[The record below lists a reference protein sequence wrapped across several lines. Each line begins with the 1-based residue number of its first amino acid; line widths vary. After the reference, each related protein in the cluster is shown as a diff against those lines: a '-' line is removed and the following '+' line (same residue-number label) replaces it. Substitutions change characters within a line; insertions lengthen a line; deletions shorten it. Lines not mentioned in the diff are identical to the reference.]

1 MTQRLI
7 MGDNWNDRIKNTEVN
22 PPANGWNKIAA
33 SLDDSLNGLKFPVA
47 LYNLE
52 KTPPAD
58 AWDKIEA
65 ALDEEKTPVV
75 PLKRHF
81 AIPVFLKYVI
91 AAGLIGVIAF
101 AAIKFFNN
109 DTTIKADTALES
121 NNRKSADTIKK
132 TDQTQTA
139 TAKAQPVQTEPDS
152 DEQALEESKHTY
164 ARLDMLPVNHRYSS
178 KIKRSL
184 YKFPAQLASSY
195 SESSFVKMP
204 ELQYPHRA
212 AVNDSPDAEAD
223 RYLMF
228 KNSDGQFIR
237 ISKKLSNLFC
247 CVSGEEQDNNCTDQL
262 KKWREKLAASSFVPS
277 PDNFMD
283 ILDLVNSLEDNRN

>member
-1 MTQRLI
+1 MSH
-7 MGDNWNDRIKNTEVN
+7 NWNDRIKNTEVN

-33 SLDDSLNGLKFPVA
+33 SLDDSLNGLKFPLA

-58 AWDKIEA
+58 AWDNIEA
-65 ALDEEKTPVV
+65 TLDEVKAPVI

-81 AIPVFLKYVI
+81 VIPLFLKYVI
-91 AAGLIGVIAF
+91 AASLIGVIAF

-109 DTTIKADTALES
+109 DDSVKIDTAIE
-121 NNRKSADTIKK
+121 NNSRKSADTIKK
-132 TDQTQTA
+132 ADQPATVKTQPAPTV
-139 TAKAQPVQTEPDS
+139 TDS
-152 DEQALEESKHTY
+152 DEQALERSKQTY
-164 ARLDMLPVNHRYSS
+164 ARLEVPVNRYSS

-184 YKFPAQLASSY
+184 YRSPVQLANVY
-195 SESSFVKMP
+195 SESSFVKMT
-204 ELQYPHRA
+204 ELQYSHRA

-223 RYLMF
+223 RYLMY
-228 KNSDGQFIR
+228 KNSEGQFIR
-237 ISKKLSNLFC
+237 LSKKLSNLFC

-283 ILDLVNSLEDNRN
+283 ILDLVNSLDDNRN